1 MFGLVTEV
9 RALARRTGS
18 AFFPWHEI
26 DQAWRRGLSVFLVDG
41 LFIALSA
48 AFVGT
53 FIPLFALGMGA
64 TGAQV
69 GLLTSLAGAAS
80 IAGNALG
87 GPVVRRLNTA
97 ASPDGGRKRAALYFG
112 RIEDT
117 ASMVLVIAIPFFFGG
132 PAAVQALLI
141 VQTIRSFL
149 GSIGTPAWAAFVPMI
164 VPLRI
169 RGRYMSLR
177 SMIQVG
183 CSVVAVPAAGFII
196 TGLHG
201 YPTGYQASFLISM
214 ALGLTAAFFFSR
226 IPLPHA
232 NDEEQRVP
240 ADSNAA
246 GKVTVHT
253 GRREWRSPFGRFMLG
268 AFVWTVSSAVAGPFY
283 VVFMTQGLGLKARDI
298 GLLASFATA
307 AQLVGYAL
315 LGRYVDRRGS
325 RLVVVLSAL
334 GLAIVPLGWLLVKNW
349 WAILPLH
356 VLAGVATA
364 GYGLASFNLLL
375 EVTPENGRASYTG
388 AYYTLLAVA
397 ATIAPL
403 VGSWLFRLHGF
414 PSTLAV
420 TGIASLFAAAL
431 FGVLFWGGPAWR
443 TRLRGGDSLG
453 AAVP

>member
-1 MFGLVTEV
+1 MVI
-9 RALARRTGS
+9 RMHSLARRAAS
-18 AFFPWHEI
+18 ALFPWHEI
-26 DQAWRRGLSVFLVDG
+26 DQGWRRGLSLFLMDG

-64 TGAQV
+64 TGEQI

-80 IAGNALG
+80 VAGNALG
-87 GPVVRRLNTA
+87 GPAVRWLNTA

-112 RIEDT
+112 RIED
-117 ASMVLVIAIPFFFGG
+117 AVSMVLVIAIPFFLAG

-196 TGLHG
+196 TGLHA
-201 YPTGYQASFLISM
+201 YPTGYQASFVLSLL
-214 ALGLTAAFFFSR
+214 LGLIAAFFFSR
-226 IPLPHA
+226 IPLPPA
-232 NDEEQRVP
+232 DDEEQRVP
-240 ADSNAA
+240 TDSTGT
-246 GKVTVHT
+246 GKRTVHIS
-253 GRREWRSPFGRFMLG
+253 RREWRGPFGRFMLG
-268 AFVWTVSSAVAGPFY
+268 AFVWTVSSAIAGPFY
-283 VVFMTQGLGLKARDI
+283 VVFMTQGLALKARDI

-315 LGRYVDRRGS
+315 LGRYVDQRGS
-325 RLVVVLSAL
+325 RIVVVVSAL
-334 GLAIVPLGWLLVKNW
+334 GLAIVPLGWLLVRNW
-349 WAILPLH
+349 WIILPLH
-356 VLAGVATA
+356 LLAGVATA

-431 FGVLFWGGPAWR
+431 FGVLFRGGPAWR